1 MSHGRPASRR
11 ALFAAGTAL
20 AALALSACTDGGTQG
35 GGGDTNFV
43 AGKSGIS
50 VSEKGER
57 AAAPDISGETLEG
70 EQLSLADYK
79 GKIVVINTWGSWCA
93 PCRAEAKYLKQ
104 VSEATKTKGVEFVG
118 INTRDPQKSSAVAFE
133 EDYEIEY
140 PSLYDPAGKQILKF
154 PKGSLSPQSIPT
166 TIVVDRDGKI
176 AARFLGPVSDKRLYE
191 MIDPVLAEK

>member
-1 MSHGRPASRR
+1 MTHGRPASRR

-20 AALALSACTDGGTQG
+20 AALALSACGDGGTQG

-57 AAAPDISGETLEG
+57 AAAPDISGETLTG

-79 GKIVVINTWGSWCA
+79 GKVVVINTWGSWCA

-104 VSEATKTKGVEFVG
+104 VSEATKAKGVEFVG

-133 EDYEIEY
+133 EDYEIAY

>member
-1 MSHGRPASRR
+1 MSLGRPASRR

-20 AALALSACTDGGTQG
+20 AALALSACTDGGAQG

-43 AGKSGIS
+43 AGKSG
-50 VSEKGER
+50 VSTSAKGER
-57 AAAPDISGETLEG
+57 ATAPDISGATLDG
-70 EQLSLADYK
+70 EQLKLSDYK

-93 PCRAEAKYLKQ
+93 PCRAEAKYLKS
-104 VSEATKTKGVEFVG
+104 VSEATKSKGVEFVG
-118 INTRDPQKSSAVAFE
+118 INTRDAQKSSAVAFE

-154 PKGSLSPQSIPT
+154 PQGSLSPQGIPST
-166 TIVVDRDGKI
+166 LVVDREGKI
-176 AARFLGPVSDKRLYE
+176 AARFMGPVSDKRLHE